1 MARKDQQ
8 DQALARRQPR
18 QARAAHK
25 VALILEAAA
34 RILDTDGTE
43 ALTTNRVA
51 EVAGVSIGTLYQYFG
66 DKDAILDTLAQ
77 RELERVAQQVMVSL
91 TGAPPDAPGGRVRA
105 VIQAVLGAFGG
116 RTRVNRLLLERAL
129 AQGLHRPPMGETRS
143 AVLDLLASTGV
154 VAHDRRA
161 RTISPAQAYVIT
173 HAFSGVMRGLLVAP
187 PAGIARQ
194 EIEDALVQLVRR
206 FIEPPEAPGD

>member
-1 MARKDQQ
+1 MARKTPT

-18 QARAAHK
+18 QERAVGK
-25 VALILEAAA
+25 VELILEAAA
-34 RILDTDGTE
+34 RILDRDGLA

-51 EVAGVSIGTLYQYFG
+51 EVAGVSIGTLYQYFR

-91 TGAPPDAPGGRVRA
+91 TGAPPDVPGGRIRA

-116 RTRVNRLLLERAL
+116 RTRVNKLLLERAL
-129 AQGLHRPPMGETRS
+129 ANGTRRPPMGEMHA
-143 AVLDLLASTGV
+143 AVLDLLVSTGV

-161 RTISPAQAYVIT
+161 RTIAPAQAYVIT

-187 PAGIARQ
+187 PAAIERAQ
-194 EIEDALVQLVRR
+194 IEDALVQLVRR
-206 FIEPPEAPGD
+206 FVESANEAR